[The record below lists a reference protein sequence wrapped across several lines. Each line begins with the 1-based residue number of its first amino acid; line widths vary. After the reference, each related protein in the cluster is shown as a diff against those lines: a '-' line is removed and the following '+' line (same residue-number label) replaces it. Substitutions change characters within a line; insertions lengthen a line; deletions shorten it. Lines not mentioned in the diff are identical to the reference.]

1 MKHAALLTAL
11 ILFLL
16 PFVSLKAQ
24 SPYLFVWAG
33 DDDEQDSDFLAVIDA
48 RPDTPT
54 YGQVIATLPV
64 RARST
69 FPHHT
74 EYEFPTR
81 SILFANGWGAGQ
93 TFLINL
99 KDPKRPRL
107 ESYFERHR

>member
-1 MKHAALLTAL
+1 MKRAALLTAL
-11 ILFLL
+11 TLFLW

-74 EYEFPTR
+74 DMNFQRAQYFLQT
-81 SILFANGWGAGQ
+81 AGARG
-93 TFLINL
+93 
-99 KDPKRPRL
+99 RP
-107 ESYFERHR
+107 F